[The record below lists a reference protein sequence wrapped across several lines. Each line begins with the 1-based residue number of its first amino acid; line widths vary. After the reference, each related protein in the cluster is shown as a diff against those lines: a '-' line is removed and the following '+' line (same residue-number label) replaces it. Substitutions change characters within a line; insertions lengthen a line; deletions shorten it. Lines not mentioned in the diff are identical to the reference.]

1 MDRPLIVGA
10 GLSGAVVARVLAE
23 GGIPSLVV
31 DARDHVA
38 GNCHTEIDG
47 ETNILVHRYGPH
59 IFHTDNEAVW
69 KFVNRFTAFRPYTN
83 RVKAVVCGRV
93 YSMPVNLHTINQF
106 FGRTMSPAE
115 AEAFIA
121 SKTEDIARPANFREQ
136 ALSMVGA
143 ELYEAFFAGY
153 TKKQWGVEPQDLP
166 ASILKRL
173 PLRFNYDDNYFFH
186 RFQGMPEAGY
196 TAMVADMLD
205 HDLIEVR
212 LGITYPEGVE
222 PTGGH
227 VFYTGAIDQY
237 FGYSEG
243 RLGYRTLDFEEIRS
257 EDDYQGGAV
266 MNYCDADV
274 PWTRMTDHKY
284 FAPWRLQET
293 RGSLVY
299 RERSRDWREGDI
311 RYYPL
316 RLERDAPM
324 LGKYLDM
331 ARRAEGVTFLGRL
344 GTYRYLDMD
353 VAVAEALEVGAQALE
368 AIRNGTAPSGVYAA
382 ADA

>member
-59 IFHTDNEAVW
+59 IFHTDNETVW
-69 KFVNRFTAFRPYTN
+69 NFVNRFSTFRPYTN
-83 RVKAVVCGRV
+83 RVKAVVRGRV

-106 FGRTMSPAE
+106 FGRTMSPGE
-115 AEAFIA
+115 ARAFVA
-121 SKTEDIARPANFREQ
+121 SKAENIAEPANFREQ
-136 ALSMVGA
+136 ALSMVGQ

-153 TKKQWGVEPQDLP
+153 TRKQWGVEPEALP

-196 TAMVADMLD
+196 TAMVAGMLD

-212 LGITYPEGVE
+212 LGRAYPEEVPE
-222 PTGGH
+222 TGGH

-237 FGYSEG
+237 FGYSQG
-243 RLGYRTLDFEEIRS
+243 KLGYRTLDFEEIRS
-257 EDDYQGGAV
+257 KDDFQGVAV
-266 MNYCDADV
+266 MNYCDPDV
-274 PWTRMTDHKY
+274 PWTRMTDHKF
-284 FAPWRLQET
+284 FAPWRLAET

-299 RERSRDWREGDI
+299 RECSRDWREGDI

-316 RLERDAPM
+316 RLERDTPM
-324 LGKYLDM
+324 LETYLAM

-353 VAVAEALEVGAQALE
+353 VAVGEALDVGARAV
-368 AIRNGTAPSGVYAA
+368 AAMRAGAAPAGLYAGA
-382 ADA
+382 AG